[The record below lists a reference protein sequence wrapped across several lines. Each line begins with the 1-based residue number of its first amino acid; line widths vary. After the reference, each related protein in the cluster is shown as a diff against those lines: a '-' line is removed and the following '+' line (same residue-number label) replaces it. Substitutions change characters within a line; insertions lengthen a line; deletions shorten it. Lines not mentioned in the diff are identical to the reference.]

1 MNYSK
6 RGIKNKQRELNA
18 FDSKIGRK
26 IGILILKLFLGAVV
40 MLAVCGVA
48 GGLGLFKS
56 ILANTPT
63 IYISDIVAT
72 GQATIVYDSKGNE
85 IDQYVSADSNR
96 IEVEW
101 DEISPYLPMAFIAIE
116 DERFYEHNGIDYKGL
131 MRAGYQFIVTKGDE
145 KQGASTIT
153 QQLLKNTVFTSWTEE
168 NNNLV
173 RQIKRKIQEQYLAI
187 EVTKNTEKDD
197 ILLRYMNV
205 INLGQNTLGVESAS
219 QRYFGKSAIDL
230 TLSESAVIASITQ
243 NPSSYNPIR
252 YPLNNIKR
260 RGKCLEKMLELEFIS
275 QDEYD
280 KAIADT
286 DAVYERIGYHNTQL
300 LETNIG
306 ISSYFSDA
314 VYEQVL
320 ADLIEEGYDRT
331 QAEHML
337 NAGGL
342 RIYTT
347 MDPDIQAIMDEEF
360 QNPENY
366 SSEVHWYLNY
376 ALTITDDKGE
386 QHNFS
391 KEKMTKWFK
400 DQGKTGFNLIFAS
413 QESANEA
420 IELYK
425 AAMYEELG
433 VEPTEDNF
441 DESITMT
448 AQPQVAMVIEDQSTG
463 CVVAMVG
470 GRGVKEGRRTLN
482 RATNALRSPGSTF
495 KVVASFAPAV
505 DAGLATLATTFN
517 DAPFNYDGGRAVK
530 NWWGS
535 GSYRGVCSIRDAVR
549 DSLNIIAVKCQTV
562 IGPRLGYDYLSKLGF
577 TTLTDGVVINGN
589 VFSDVNQTLA
599 LGGLTYGVSPYELN
613 GAYAALANGGV
624 YAHTKVYTLITDA
637 DGNIIIDKRAV
648 ESDKVFEE
656 TTAWLMT
663 SAMNDVVT
671 KGTGGGASFPGMFIA
686 GKTGTSSDYKD
697 VWFAGYTPYYT
708 ATVWTGYDNSIGMS
722 TSSANNESAISKK
735 MWKAVMQR
743 VHENLEYKSFE
754 MPEDIVVATVC
765 RKSGMLATEL
775 CAQYDCA
782 YNEYFAKGSEPGAI
796 HEEEGDGD
804 DVGDTNTV
812 NNPSVDSGDETGE
825 GTEEGVSLASLG
837 YCQLH
842 YSGLVCLYSG
852 QIACPNCPFAVE
864 GIVEMPL
871 PEPPALVS
879 GSTIISKDEEGND
892 VYSTPV
898 TSYYCPHND
907 AFFAQPDYAEIL
919 TNQNNE
925 MLAAQEAAAAAAAGN

>member
-6 RGIKNKQRELNA
+6 RGIRNKQKELNA

-40 MLAVCGVA
+40 LLVVCGIA

-56 ILANTPT
+56 VLANTPT

-72 GQATIVYDSKGNE
+72 GQATIVYDAKGNE

-101 DEISPYLPMAFIAIE
+101 DEISPYLPKAFVAIE

-131 MRAGYQFIVTKGDE
+131 MRAGYQFVKTKGKE

-168 NNNLV
+168 GDNMV
-173 RQIKRKIQEQYLAI
+173 RQLKRKIQEQYLAI

-230 TLSESAVIASITQ
+230 TLSESAVIACITQ
-243 NPSSYNPIR
+243 NPSYYNPIR
-252 YPLNNIKR
+252 YPKNNIER
-260 RGKCLEKMLELEFIS
+260 RKKCLDKMEELGFITHA
-275 QDEYD
+275 EYEE
-280 KAIADT
+280 AIADT
-286 DAVYERIGYHNTQL
+286 DDVYERIGFHNTQL

-320 ADLIEEGYDRT
+320 KDLIAEGYDRS

-360 QNPENY
+360 QKPENY
-366 SSEVHWYLNY
+366 STEVHWYLNY
-376 ALTITDDKGE
+376 ALTITDDQGE
-386 QHNFS
+386 QHNYS

-413 QESANEA
+413 QEAAYEA

-433 VEPTEDNF
+433 VEPDDSNF
-441 DESITMT
+441 DEAITLT
-448 AQPQVAMVIEDQSTG
+448 AQPQVAMVIEDQKTG
-463 CVVAMVG
+463 CVVAMIG
-470 GRGVKEGRRTLN
+470 GRGTKEGRRTYN
-482 RATNALRSPGSTF
+482 RATNAFRSPGSTF
-495 KVVASFAPAV
+495 KCVASFAPAI
-505 DAGLATLATTFN
+505 DAGLASLATTFN

-535 GSYRGVCSIRDAVR
+535 GSYRGICSIRDAVR

-562 IGPRLGYDYLSKLGF
+562 IGPRLGYDYLTQMGF
-577 TTLTDGVVINGN
+577 TTLTDGVVINGD
-589 VFSDVNQTLA
+589 VYSDVNQTLA

-613 GAYAALANGGV
+613 GAYACLANGGE
-624 YAHTKVYTLITDA
+624 YADTKVYTLITDA
-637 DGNIIIDKRAV
+637 DGNIIIDKRDV
-648 ESDKVFEE
+648 TSHRVFKE

-663 SAMNDVVT
+663 NAMNDVVT
-671 KGTGGGASFPGMFIA
+671 KGTGGGASFPGMYIA

-743 VHENLEYKSFE
+743 VHENLEYVTFE
-754 MPEDIVVATVC
+754 KPEDIITVTVC
-765 RKSGMLATEL
+765 RKSGMLATDI
-775 CAQYDCA
+775 CNAYGCA
-782 YNEYFAKGSEPGAI
+782 YTEYFAKGTEPGAVP
-796 HEEEGDGD
+796 EDEDEDSTN
-804 DVGDTNTV
+804 TNTV
-812 NNPSVDSGDETGE
+812 NNPAVDGE
-825 GTEEGVSLASLG
+825 EVDLAALG

-842 YSGLVCLYSG
+842 YSGMVCAYAG
-852 QIACPNCPFAVE
+852 RIACDTCPFAVE
-864 GIVEMPL
+864 ATIEMPL
-871 PEPPALVS
+871 PEAPALVS
-879 GSTIISKDEEGND
+879 GSTIISKDENGND
-892 VYSTPV
+892 VYNTPV
-898 TSYYCPHND
+898 TSYYCPHD
-907 AFFAQPDYAEIL
+907 ASFYADPNYEAVLEAQR
-919 TNQNNE
+919 
-925 MLAAQEAAAAAAAGN
+925 AQMEAAAAAAANGN

>member
-26 IGILILKLFLGAVV
+26 VGILILKLVLGAVV
-40 MLAVCGVA
+40 MAVVCGVA
-48 GGLGLFKS
+48 GGLGVFKS

-72 GQATIVYDSKGNE
+72 GQATIVYDAEGNE

-101 DEISPYLPMAFIAIE
+101 DEISPYLPLAFVAIE

-131 MRAGYQFIVTKGDE
+131 MRAGYQFIKTKGDE

-153 QQLLKNTVFTSWTEE
+153 QQLLKNTVFTSWTDEGD
-168 NNNLV
+168 NLV
-173 RQIKRKIQEQYLAI
+173 RQVKRKIQEQYLAI

-230 TLSESAVIASITQ
+230 TLSESAVIACITQ
-243 NPSSYNPIR
+243 NPSFYNPIR
-252 YPLNNIKR
+252 YPDKNVKRRETCLNNMLR
-260 RGKCLEKMLELEFIS
+260 LEYIT
-275 QDEYD
+275 QAEYD
-280 KAIADT
+280 EAIADT
-286 DAVYERIGYHNTQL
+286 EAVYERIGYHNTEL

-314 VYEQVL
+314 VYEKVL
-320 ADLIEEGYDRT
+320 EDLIATGYDKT

-347 MDPDIQAIMDEEF
+347 MDPTIQAIMDEEF
-360 QNPENY
+360 ANPDNY

-376 ALTITDDKGE
+376 ALTITDNNNE
-386 QHNFS
+386 QHNYS

-400 DQGKTGFNLIFAS
+400 EQGKTGFNLIFAS
-413 QESANEA
+413 QEAAYEA
-420 IELYK
+420 IETYK
-425 AAMYEELG
+425 AACYEELG
-433 VEPTEDNF
+433 VVPSDSNF
-441 DESITMT
+441 DESITLT
-448 AQPQVAMVIEDQSTG
+448 AQPQVAMVIEDQATG
-463 CVVAMVG
+463 HVVAMVG
-470 GRGVKEGRRTLN
+470 GRGTKEGRRTLN

-505 DAGLATLATTFN
+505 DSGLATLATTFN

-530 NWWGS
+530 NWWGT
-535 GSYRGVCSIRDAVR
+535 GSYRDICSIRDAVR

-562 IGPRLGYDYLSKLGF
+562 IGPRLGYDYLAQLGF
-577 TTLTDGVVINGN
+577 TTLTDGVVINGD
-589 VFSDVNQTLA
+589 VYSDVNQTLA

-613 GAYAALANGGV
+613 AAYAALANGGEF
-624 YAHTKVYTLITDA
+624 AETKVYTLVTDA
-637 DGNIIIDKRAV
+637 DGNIIIDNRDVKSHR
-648 ESDKVFEE
+648 VFKE

-671 KGTGGGASFPGMFIA
+671 KGTGGIAAFSGQYIA

-708 ATVWTGYDNSIGMS
+708 ATVWTGYDNNIGMS

-735 MWKAVMQR
+735 MWRAVMQR
-743 VHENLEYKSFE
+743 VHQGLEYKSFE
-754 MPEDIVVATVC
+754 MPEDITVVTVC

-775 CAQYDCA
+775 CNQYGCA
-782 YNEYFAKGSEPGAI
+782 YNEYFEKGTEPGAV
-796 HEEEGDGD
+796 HED
-804 DVGDTNTV
+804 DDDDNTNTNTV
-812 NNPSVDSGDETGE
+812 NNPDTNPEDTE
-825 GTEEGVSLASLG
+825 GNYPAG
-837 YCQLH
+837 YCMLH
-842 YSGLVCLYSG
+842 YSGWVCGYSG
-852 QIACPNCPFAVE
+852 QIACETCPFATLAT
-864 GIVEMPL
+864 VEMPL
-871 PEPPALVS
+871 PEEPALVS
-879 GSTIISKDEEGND
+879 GSTIISKDENGND

-898 TSYYCPHND
+898 TSYYCPHD
-907 AFFAQPDYAEIL
+907 ASFYANPDYENII
-919 TNQNNE
+919 NQQR
-925 MLAAQEAAAAAAAGN
+925 AQMEAAAAAAAAAAGY